1 MRAMVLEQPGQPLE
15 LREVPVPRP
24 GPGQLLLRVHACGV
38 CRTDLHIVDGELT
51 EPRLPL
57 IPGHQIVGEV
67 VEAGDGVANYS
78 GADGSVRDSLAGT
91 AARPTEEAGTASR
104 PNNMAGK
111 MPAPP
116 LQIGERVGVPWLG
129 GSCGVCEYCTHGAE
143 NLCNAARYTG
153 YQLDGG
159 FAEYCV
165 ADARFCFPIPA
176 GYPDLAAAPLLCA
189 GLIGYRAYR
198 IALSSGST
206 DILSVSSESSD
217 GQDVRPTEPRPTRL
231 GFYGFGAA
239 AHILCQLARYEGREV
254 YAFTSAGD
262 TAAQDFARSLGAK
275 WAGGS
280 DEQPPAE
287 LDSAIIFAPVGA
299 LVPSALRAVRRGG
312 VVVCAGIHMS
322 DIPQFPYSILWG
334 ERVLRSVANLTR
346 RDGAEFLAIAPQVP
360 IRTEAHPYPLQRAN
374 EALADLRAG
383 RFTGAAVITLR

>member
-24 GPGQLLLRVHACGV
+24 GPGHLLLRVHACGV

-57 IPGHQIVGEV
+57 ILGHQIVGEV
-67 VEAGDGVANYS
+67 VAVGDETSSGGGGSPPAAEAD
-78 GADGSVRDSLAGT
+78 
-91 AARPTEEAGTASR
+91 EEARRRDAAATGFV
-104 PNNMAGK
+104 
-111 MPAPP
+111 
-116 LQIGERVGVPWLG
+116 IGARIGVPWLG
-129 GSCGVCEYCTHGAE
+129 GSCGVCEYCMHGAE

-217 GQDVRPTEPRPTRL
+217 GQDVRPTEPRPIRL